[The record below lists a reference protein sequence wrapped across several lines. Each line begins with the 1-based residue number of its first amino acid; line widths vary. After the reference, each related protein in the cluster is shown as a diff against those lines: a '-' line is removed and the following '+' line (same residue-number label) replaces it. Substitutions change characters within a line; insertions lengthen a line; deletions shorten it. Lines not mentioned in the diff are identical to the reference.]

1 MINRILE
8 DENFILLMQQHC
20 YNMLSFLIYQN
31 TEFSI
36 VVNTEFTSFNPP
48 LPEHLDVKKNPY
60 VLFALGGYTFESI
73 KLEKDSI
80 SFHAGFGP
88 DDFAT
93 FVNVD
98 LAAITQ
104 IQVENNVLF
113 VNFALYKGKQKD
125 KNATEKSMNIFLN
138 NPKNKDNFKK

>member
-1 MINRILE
+1 MIDRILG
-8 DENFILLMQQHC
+8 DESFILLMQQHC
-20 YNMLSFLIYQN
+20 YNMLSLLIQQN

-36 VVNTEFTSFNPP
+36 VVNTKFTSFNPP
-48 LPEHLDVKKNPY
+48 LPEDLDIQKNPY
-60 VLFALGGYTFESI
+60 VLFALAGYTFESI
-73 KLEKDSI
+73 RLEKDSI
-80 SFHAGFGP
+80 CFHAGFGP

-93 FVNVD
+93 FVSVD

-104 IQVENNVLF
+104 IQVKNNVLF

-125 KNATEKSMNIFLN
+125 KNQTEKSMNIFLN